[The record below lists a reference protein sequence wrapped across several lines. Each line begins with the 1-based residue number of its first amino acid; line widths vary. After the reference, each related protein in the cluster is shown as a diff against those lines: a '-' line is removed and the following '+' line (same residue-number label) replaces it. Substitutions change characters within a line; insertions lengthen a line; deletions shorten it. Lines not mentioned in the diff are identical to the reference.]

1 MAAEAGRHELDADG
15 DVATVAARG
24 RFAGRQGDKTVTF
37 ALSDFH
43 EFDGDRIARRYTF
56 TDGEEM

>member
-1 MAAEAGRHELDADG
+1 VVGRRRCDGRRTEALCRPPG
-15 DVATVAARG
+15 DETVA
-24 RFAGRQGDKTVTF
+24 F
-37 ALSDFH
+37 ALKDFH